1 MISLTDLNEYLCAPN
16 DTIQEALAR
25 LNSTEYVFQLVVNSS
40 GQLLGTLTDGD
51 IRRALL
57 SGLTLESKVELSMH
71 REFLSGRK
79 GRLEE
84 KRFSLVGDERL
95 RTFLPILNDRGIVE
109 EVLVKSPDIG
119 ISHALI
125 MAGGYGRRLGE
136 KTKHMP
142 KPLLTVGGQPI
153 LGHVLASLESI
164 SVKNIFISVHYQSS
178 KIKDFIDKGNW
189 KSKIIL
195 IEEKVPLDTAGAI
208 GNLPDT
214 GGAPFLVMNGDVISK
229 VDLASLHD
237 FHIRNGLMVTIAA
250 AHHEVKVPFGV
261 IKTSVDGVFS
271 GIDEKPIIRNF
282 VAAGI
287 YYLSPEVRS
296 IVSEGK
302 VLDMPS
308 LLNQAQELGLK
319 IGVFPIHEYWTDV
332 GCPGD
337 LEAANAKHIF
347 NKNNS

>member
-1 MISLTDLNEYLCAPN
+1 MISKEFDLVFG
-16 DTIQEALAR
+16 
-25 LNSTEYVFQLVVNSS
+25 LNYKRTLYSIPKIFLV
-40 GQLLGTLTDGD
+40 
-51 IRRALL
+51 
-57 SGLTLESKVELSMH
+57 
-71 REFLSGRK
+71 
-79 GRLEE
+79 
-84 KRFSLVGDERL
+84 SLVGGTITYGL
-95 RTFLPILNDRGIVE
+95 VYAGFDRVDASSAT
-109 EVLVKSPDIG
+109 L
-119 ISHALI
+119 LI
-125 MAGGYGRRLGE
+125 QTE
-136 KTKHMP
+136 
-142 KPLLTVGGQPI
+142 
-153 LGHVLASLESI
+153 
-164 SVKNIFISVHYQSS
+164 
-178 KIKDFIDKGNW
+178 
-189 KSKIIL
+189 
-195 IEEKVPLDTAGAI
+195 
-208 GNLPDT
+208 
-214 GGAPFLVMNGDVISK
+214 
-229 VDLASLHD
+229 
-237 FHIRNGLMVTIAA
+237 
-250 AHHEVKVPFGV
+250 VPFGV